1 MCRIVQIGLLN
12 IDVHWWQ
19 NWRTLVRVTTH
30 TRNVIYAETCPIN
43 YTVAMGLLH
52 GEIAAAW
59 CVCVGHP
66 DSAEMFRDMH
76 PWPRT
81 VFMIIWLIT
90 TSIASTQ
97 TSGHKPRKSEFRK
110 LGMERE
116 PSRGYTRNTI
126 HAWEVFWGEGITM
139 PDSHTVKFIFLL
151 VKFNVMNI
159 VKLSSGKGQA
169 RIGKGWPL
177 RRKASKLEPLG

>member
-1 MCRIVQIGLLN
+1 MQSLLPFPTLYLTNASKVQKIVQIGFLN

-19 NWRTLVRVTTH
+19 DWRTLVRETTH

-43 YTVAMGLLH
+43 YTVAMGLLR
-52 GEIAAAW
+52 GDIAAAW

-66 DSAEMFRDMH
+66 DSAEMFRNIH

-116 PSRGYTRNTI
+116 PSRGYTPTRYT
-126 HAWEVFWGEGITM
+126 HGRYFGV
-139 PDSHTVKFIFLL
+139 
-151 VKFNVMNI
+151 
-159 VKLSSGKGQA
+159 
-169 RIGKGWPL
+169 
-177 RRKASKLEPLG
+177 KASQCLIRIQ

>member
-1 MCRIVQIGLLN
+1 MLECKVFFLFLFFIWQTHQSSTIVQIGLLN
-12 IDVHWWQ
+12 IDVHCWQ
-19 NWRTLVRVTTH
+19 DWRTLVRVTTH

-52 GEIAAAW
+52 GVILAAW
-59 CVCVGHP
+59 CVCRTP
-66 DSAEMFRDMH
+66 RLCRDMH

-110 LGMERE
+110 LGGMERE
-116 PSRGYTRNTI
+116 PSSSYT
-126 HAWEVFWGEGITM
+126 W
-139 PDSHTVKFIFLL
+139 L
-151 VKFNVMNI
+151 
-159 VKLSSGKGQA
+159 
-169 RIGKGWPL
+169 GWL
-177 RRKASKLEPLG
+177 WVTLGSL

>member
-43 YTVAMGLLH
+43 YTVAMGLLR
-52 GEIAAAW
+52 GDIAAAW
-59 CVCVGHP
+59 CVCRTP
-66 DSAEMFRDMH
+66 RLCRDMH

-110 LGMERE
+110 LGLGMERE
-116 PSRGYTRNTI
+116 PFSSYTRNTI

-139 PDSHTVKFIFLL
+139 PDWRTVQFIFLL

-159 VKLSSGKGQA
+159 NNIYYLNISNF
-169 RIGKGWPL
+169 
-177 RRKASKLEPLG
+177 EN

>member
-1 MCRIVQIGLLN
+1 
-12 IDVHWWQ
+12 
-19 NWRTLVRVTTH
+19 
-30 TRNVIYAETCPIN
+30 
-43 YTVAMGLLH
+43 
-52 GEIAAAW
+52 
-59 CVCVGHP
+59 
-66 DSAEMFRDMH
+66 
-76 PWPRT
+76 
-81 VFMIIWLIT
+81 MIIWLIT

-126 HAWEVFWGEGITM
+126 HAWEVFWSGGITM

-159 VKLSSGKGQA
+159 VKLRQGSGKERQGMA
-169 RIGKGWPL
+169 LKVKGL
-177 RRKASKLEPLG
+177 KA